1 MSIEISKK
9 LLVELTKNLQENATD
24 FFHKKELIG
33 YLVSYED
40 LLSEPEFEK
49 FRPFNKKTSSDKM
62 FQTFIE
68 FVIKKIQ
75 NLPTIEQKS
84 LIYKIVEQNTQV
96 IINEKFS
103 VEVRKTLNGNTNNL
117 LSKIEKVVLEY
128 KNIEGSENNIK
139 NIQNE
144 ITESVLKTLN
154 DKTNV
159 NNLIFETVDY
169 LINVRKNIK

>member
-1 MSIEISKK
+1 MSIDISKK
-9 LLVELTKNLQENATD
+9 LLVELTDTLQENATD

-33 YLVSYED
+33 YFVSYED
-40 LLSEPEFEK
+40 LLNEPEFEK

-84 LIYKIVEQNTQV
+84 LIHKIVEKNTQI

-103 VEVRKTLNGNTNNL
+103 VEVRKILNGNTNNL
-117 LSKIEKVVLEY
+117 LSKIEKVVLDY

>member
-1 MSIEISKK
+1 MSIDISKK
-9 LLVELTKNLQENATD
+9 LLVELTDTLQENATD

-33 YLVSYED
+33 YFVSYED
-40 LLSEPEFEK
+40 LLNEPEFEK

-84 LIYKIVEQNTQV
+84 LIYKIVEKNTQV

-103 VEVRKTLNGNTNNL
+103 VEVRKILNGNTNNL
-117 LSKIEKVVLEY
+117 LSKIEKVVLDY
-128 KNIEGSENNIK
+128 KNIEGNENNIK
-139 NIQNE
+139 NIQDE
-144 ITESVLKTLN
+144 ITDNVLKTLN

-169 LINVRKNIK
+169 LFNVRKNIK

>member
-1 MSIEISKK
+1 MSIDISKK
-9 LLVELTKNLQENATD
+9 LLVELTDTLQENATD

-33 YLVSYED
+33 YFVSYED
-40 LLSEPEFEK
+40 LLNEPEFEK

-84 LIYKIVEQNTQV
+84 LIYKIVEKNTQF

-103 VEVRKTLNGNTNNL
+103 VEVRKILNGNTNNL
-117 LSKIEKVVLEY
+117 LSKIEKVVLDY
-128 KNIEGSENNIK
+128 KNIEGNENHIK
-139 NIQNE
+139 NIQDE

>member
-1 MSIEISKK
+1 MSIDISKK
-9 LLVELTKNLQENATD
+9 LLVELTDTLQENATD

-33 YLVSYED
+33 YFVSYED
-40 LLSEPEFEK
+40 LLNEPEFEK

-84 LIYKIVEQNTQV
+84 LIYKIVEKNTQF

-103 VEVRKTLNGNTNNL
+103 VEVRKILNGNTNNL
-117 LSKIEKVVLEY
+117 LSKIEKVVLDY